1 MPRLTVDLIARSP
14 QFQNPLKQRELDVR
28 GNKIPAIE
36 NLGAT
41 DDQFDVIDLSD
52 NEVTRLDNFPR
63 LHRLTTIMACNNRI
77 QRNGSVPPTIDTLIL
92 TNNRLTSLGDLSAL
106 TELPKLRTLSLLKN
120 PVTRVEHY
128 REFVIHS
135 CPALRFF
142 DFQLVKE
149 KDRKEAKRFFKSAAG
164 KKLLEEARPSTEEEV
179 AEASQSAKSAPIAPA
194 IAKRKKLNADMV
206 AKIQAAIMNASS
218 LDEIHQLEAALKSGT
233 LPANLLK

>member
-41 DDQFDVIDLSD
+41 ENQFDVIDLSD
-52 NEVTRLDNFPR
+52 NEVTKLDNFPR
-63 LHRLTTIMACNNRI
+63 LDRLRSIMACNNRI
-77 QRNGSVPPTIDTLIL
+77 SRLGALPPTLDTLIL
-92 TNNRLTSLGDLSAL
+92 TNNRLTSLGDLTAL
-106 TELPKLRTLSLLKN
+106 GELPGLRTLSLLKN
-120 PVTRVEHY
+120 PVTRQPHY
-128 REFVIHS
+128 REFVMHT
-135 CPALRFF
+135 CRKLRYL

-149 KDRKEAKRFFKSAAG
+149 TERKEAKRFFKSDAG

-179 AEASQSAKSAPIAPA
+179 AKATQSEKRLPIAPA
-194 IAKRKKLNADMV
+194 IAKQKKMKADVV
-206 AKIQAAIMNASS
+206 AKIQEAIMNATS

-233 LPANLLK
+233 LPASMLK